1 MNLSLDRQTIMTPGI
16 STRRIRT
23 AALALLLA
31 FAGAKA
37 ITAQRPAPFTPDPSI
52 KVEHNVMVSMRDGVT
67 LATDI
72 YYPTGQGPWPVLL
85 SRTAYDKTHT
95 AREAEFYAKAGYVVV
110 TQDSRGLYASHGEW
124 RPYLDEGPDGFDT
137 QQWIGHQKWSTG
149 KIGMFGTSYPA
160 YTQVAPARYRSPFV
174 KVLVPVSAQ
183 SSNFGSVWG
192 TDGILA
198 LALTMS
204 WAPQQ
209 EALHEKKQMNPVNW
223 MQVMN
228 HLPLKTSQDAGGVT
242 SQFALDAI
250 SHQSYDS
257 FWKAQSIAEHYAE
270 FDTPALH
277 VSGWYD
283 LLLHETFVNYTNLKK
298 SSRSEESR
306 NFQHLLIGPW
316 GHGVRPVRPYGD
328 VDFGPLNLDFNQV
341 SLKWY
346 DYFLKDKH
354 DNGLATEPPIRIFVM
369 GDNVWR
375 NENEWPL
382 ARTKPTRYFLHSA
395 GFANTLAG
403 NGTLD
408 TAEPQTEPADRYR
421 YDPLNP
427 VPTYGGHAN
436 GGGPREVMAEGP
448 LDQRVN
454 ESRLDVLDYTS
465 AKLPADLEVT
475 GAPETT
481 LTFSTDVPDTDF
493 FVTLS
498 DVYPDGKS
506 IVITEGSLRA
516 RFRDSLEHPSM
527 LQPGKTYTVK
537 IPLWETSNVFKK
549 DHQIRLHITSS
560 NFPRFNR
567 NLNSGKDRADE
578 TEADARV
585 ATQTIYHDHLHSSSL
600 LLPVIPR

>member
-1 MNLSLDRQTIMTPGI
+1 MKSRFSVAGM
-16 STRRIRT
+16 
-23 AALALLLA
+23 AVMALLLTVV
-31 FAGAKA
+31 G
-37 ITAQRPAPFTPDPSI
+37 TQRTPAQAPAFTPDPSI
-52 KVEHNVMVSMRDGVT
+52 RVDHNVMVPMRDGVT

-72 YYPTGQGPWPVLL
+72 YYPEGKGPWPVLL

-95 AREAEFYAKAGYVVV
+95 AREAEFYVKNGYLVV
-110 TQDSRGLYASHGEW
+110 TQDSRGLYASHGDW
-124 RPYLDEGPDGFDT
+124 RPYIDEGPDGYDT
-137 QQWIGHQKWSTG
+137 QQWIGHQTWGNG

-160 YTQVAPARYRSPFV
+160 FTQLAPARYRSPFV

-183 SSNFGSVWG
+183 SSNYGSVWG

-204 WAPQQ
+204 WAPEQQ
-209 EALHEKKQMNPVNW
+209 AIHENKKMNPVNW
-223 MQVMN
+223 IEVMN
-228 HLPLKTSQDAGGVT
+228 HLPLKTSMDAGGVQ

-250 SHQSYDS
+250 SHENYDD
-257 FWKAQSIAEHYAE
+257 FWKAMSFREHYTE
-270 FDTPALH
+270 FDTPSLH

-283 LLLHETFVNYTNLKK
+283 LLLHETFINYTNLKK
-298 SSRSEESR
+298 SARTEEAR
-306 NFQHLLIGPW
+306 KFQHLLVGPW
-316 GHGVRPVRPYGD
+316 GHGVRPVSPYGD
-328 VDFGPLNLDFNQV
+328 VNFGPLNLDFRKTE
-341 SLKWY
+341 LHWY
-346 DYFLKDKH
+346 DYFLKGQ
-354 DNGLATEPPIRIFVM
+354 DNGLASEAPIRIFVM

-375 NENEWPL
+375 DENEWPL
-382 ARTKPTRYFLHSA
+382 ARTKPTRYFLHSK
-395 GFANTLAG
+395 GFANTRFG

-408 TAEPQTEPADRYR
+408 TANPANEPTDHYR

-436 GGGPREVMAEGP
+436 GGGPRGLMPEGP

-454 ESRLDVLDYTS
+454 EARLDVLNYTS
-465 AKLPADLEVT
+465 DKLTSDVEVT
-475 GAPETT
+475 GAPEMD
-481 LTFSTDVPDTDF
+481 LNFSTDVPDTDF

-498 DVYPDGKS
+498 DVYPDGKA

-516 RFRDSLEHPSM
+516 RFRDSVEHPSL
-527 LQPGKTYTVK
+527 LQANKIYTVK

-549 DHQIRLHITSS
+549 DHQIRVHITSS

-567 NLNSGKDRADE
+567 NLNSGKNRADE

-585 ATQTIYHDHLHSSSL
+585 ATQKIYHDNLHASSL

>member
-1 MNLSLDRQTIMTPGI
+1 MKNGYSIAGLVTLTLVLSIACSQGTEAQAPAFVPDKN
-16 STRRIRT
+16 IRVDKDVYVPM
-23 AALALLLA
+23 
-31 FAGAKA
+31 G
-37 ITAQRPAPFTPDPSI
+37 
-52 KVEHNVMVSMRDGVT
+52 DGVT

-72 YYPTGQGPWPVLL
+72 YYPTGTGPWPVLL

-95 AREAEFYAKAGYVVV
+95 AREAEFFVKNGYVVV
-110 TQDSRGLYASHGEW
+110 TQDSRGLYASHGQW
-124 RPYLDEGPDGFDT
+124 RPYIDEGPDGYDT
-137 QQWIGHQKWSTG
+137 EQWIGRQPWSNG
-149 KIGMFGTSYPA
+149 KIGLFGTSYSA
-160 YTQVAPARYRSPFV
+160 FTQLAPAVYRSPFV
-174 KVLVPVSAQ
+174 KVLIPVSAQ
-183 SSNFGSVWG
+183 SSNYGSVWG

-209 EALHEKKQMNPVNW
+209 EAIHEKKTMNSVNW
-223 MQVMN
+223 IEVMD
-228 HLPLKTSQDAGGVT
+228 HLPLKTSMDAGGVQ

-250 SHQSYDS
+250 SHSNYDS
-257 FWKAQSIAEHYAE
+257 FWKQMSFREHYNE

-283 LLLHETFVNYTNLKK
+283 LLLHETFINYMNLKK
-298 SSRSEESR
+298 SSRSAESR
-306 NFQHLLIGPW
+306 KFQHLLIGPW
-316 GHGVRPVRPYGD
+316 GHGVRPVEPYGD
-328 VDFGPLNLDFNQV
+328 VDFGPLNINFQQIELH
-341 SLKWY
+341 WY
-346 DYFLKDKH
+346 DYFLKGQ
-354 DNGLATEPPIRIFVM
+354 DNGLASEAPIRIFVM

-375 NENEWPL
+375 DENEWPL
-382 ARTKPTRYFLHSA
+382 ARTKPTKYFLHSK
-395 GFANTLAG
+395 GFANTRYG

-408 TAEPQTEPADRYR
+408 TVPPGTELVDHYR

-436 GGGPREVMAEGP
+436 GGGPPSIMPQGP

-454 ESRLDVLDYTS
+454 ESRMDVLNYTS
-465 AKLPADLEVT
+465 DKLAADLEVT
-475 GAPETT
+475 GAPETE
-481 LTFSTDVPDTDF
+481 LSFSTDVPDTDF

-498 DVYPDGKS
+498 DVYPDGKA
-506 IVITEGSLRA
+506 IVITEGTLRA
-516 RFRDSLEHPSM
+516 RFRDSVEHPTM
-527 LQPGKTYTVK
+527 LQPNKIYTVK

-585 ATQTIYHDHLHSSSL
+585 ATQTIYHDRLHSSYL

>member
-1 MNLSLDRQTIMTPGI
+1 MIRSLSC
-16 STRRIRT
+16 TRSAVFT
-23 AALALLLA
+23 LLLA
-31 FAGAKA
+31 VAGLRNSS
-37 ITAQRPAPFTPDPSI
+37 AQRPTPFTPDPSI
-52 KVEHNVMVSMRDGVT
+52 RVDHDVMVPMRDGVT
-67 LATDI
+67 LGTDI

-95 AREAEFYAKAGYVVV
+95 AREAEFFVKAGYVVV
-110 TQDSRGLYASHGEW
+110 TQDSRGLYASHGDW
-124 RPYLDEGPDGFDT
+124 RPYIDEGPDGFDT
-137 QQWIGHQKWSTG
+137 QQWIGHQKWSNG

-160 YTQVAPARYRSPFV
+160 YTQVAPAPYRSPFV

-192 TDGILA
+192 TDGMLA

-209 EALHEKKQMNPVNW
+209 EAIHEKKQMNPVNW

-228 HLPLKTSQDAGGVT
+228 HLPLKSSQDAGGVT

-250 SHQSYDS
+250 THQNYDS
-257 FWKAQSIAEHYAE
+257 FWKAQSIAEHSND

-283 LLLHETFVNYTNLKK
+283 LLLHETFVNYINLKK
-298 SSRSEESR
+298 SSRTERSR

-316 GHGVRPVRPYGD
+316 GHGVRPVRLYGD
-328 VDFGPLNLDFNQV
+328 VDFGALDLDFRETE
-341 SLKWY
+341 LRWY
-346 DYFLKDKH
+346 DYFLKGK
-354 DNGLATEPPIRIFVM
+354 DNGLATEAPVRIFVM

-375 NENEWPL
+375 DEKEWPL
-382 ARTKPTRYFLHSA
+382 ARTQPTRYFLHSA
-395 GFANTLAG
+395 GFANTRAG

-408 TAEPQTEPADRYR
+408 TTAPQTEAPDHYR

-436 GGGPREVMAEGP
+436 GGGPRGVMAEGP
-448 LDQRVN
+448 LDQSVN
-454 ESRLDVLDYTS
+454 EARLDVLNYTS
-465 AKLPADLEVT
+465 AKLGSDLEVT
-475 GAPETT
+475 GAPEAT
-481 LTFSTDVPDTDF
+481 LSFSTDVPDTDF

-498 DVYPDGKS
+498 DVYPNGKS
-506 IVITEGSLRA
+506 IIITEGSLRT
-516 RFRDSLEHPSM
+516 RFRDSLEHPS
-527 LQPGKTYTVK
+527 LLEHGKTYTVK

-567 NLNSGKDRADE
+567 NLNSGKDRAGE
-578 TEADARV
+578 TEVDARV
-585 ATQTIYHDHLHSSSL
+585 ATQTIYHDQLHNSSL
-600 LLPVIPR
+600 TLPVIPR